1 MTFNLERTDVYV
13 YALLD
18 PRFPRNDTFM
28 PELKF
33 KPFYIGMGVNN
44 RIYVHREGIKLDKTY
59 KGLKINRIKAILK
72 EQQEPIPIKIA
83 SGLTRINA
91 AKLECSLIAEFG
103 TIAPVSNVKRGIL
116 TNMTAGGDGGHGH
129 IVSDEARARI
139 RAGHLG
145 KTKSDEHKNNLRAAA
160 LITSPITNRNPIT
173 REKLRQSTKAALARN
188 PDWAARFKIAAAAAI
203 RKYNADPVN
212 REKISA
218 RLKGIPRSKEVIEKC
233 KLNASKHF
241 SNSAWM
247 NNGEI
252 IKRIPFDEIQV
263 YLESGWIKGRKIT

>member
-1 MTFNLERTDVYV
+1 MIYYV
-13 YALLD
+13 YAYLD
-18 PRFPRNDTFM
+18 PRRNYNSFFENLTFNNE
-28 PELKF
+28 PI
-33 KPFYIGMGVNN
+33 YIGCGSGTRMFHHLQDALAKKPDKNLLKYN
-44 RIYVHREGIKLDKTY
+44 LLRKIIEGGQLPIITKLVEFQSQDEAFAFEIKL
-59 KGLKINRIKAILK
+59 IKAIGSRVK
-72 EQQEPIPIKIA
+72 IEGIP
-83 SGLTRINA
+83 
-91 AKLECSLIAEFG
+91 FG
-103 TIAPVSNVKRGIL
+103 TL
-116 TNMTAGGDGGHGH
+116 T
-129 IVSDEARARI
+129 
-139 RAGHLG
+139 
-145 KTKSDEHKNNLRAAA
+145 NLRAGGRGGKHTTESKEKLRQKA